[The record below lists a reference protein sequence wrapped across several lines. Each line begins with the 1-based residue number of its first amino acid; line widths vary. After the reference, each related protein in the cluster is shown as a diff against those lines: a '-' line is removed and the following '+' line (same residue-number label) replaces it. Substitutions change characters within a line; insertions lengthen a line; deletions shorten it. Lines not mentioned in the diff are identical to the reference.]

1 MSDNGTLRDFL
12 EDVIDERNRLLSQV
26 EILEAR
32 VNDLT
37 RQLAATSL
45 GRAMM
50 KET

>member
-1 MSDNGTLRDFL
+1 MDNGTLRDFL
-12 EDVIDERNRLLSQV
+12 EDVIEERKRLLLQV
-26 EILEAR
+26 GILEAR
-32 VNDLT
+32 VNELT